1 MNTSFSP
8 TLNLDNSKMK
18 LLDET
23 FYTLMTIMKGNFILD
38 WSKLRDK
45 ALVFLLKLKTFG
57 GYEVLV

>member
-1 MNTSFSP
+1 
-8 TLNLDNSKMK
+8 MK